1 MRRRLLS
8 LALFGAAAFGVT
20 IPRPA
25 GEFVVVT
32 PSGPKKLSQ
41 YRGKVVALFLIQTT
55 CEHCQLMTP
64 VLSKVQAANGPKG
77 VQVLGGAFND
87 EAKTNLA
94 EFIKTFKPAFPVGLA
109 EAADVVAFTQV
120 TPEMRPTAPI
130 LVVIDR
136 KGQVRAQF
144 LGADPLFQRG
154 DQGKNIRAEL
164 DKYLK

>member
-1 MRRRLLS
+1 MFRVLLS
-8 LALFGAAAFGVT
+8 LALAATTVFAVT

-25 GEFVVVT
+25 REFVILT
-32 PSGPKKLSQ
+32 PSGPKRLAQ
-41 YRGKVVALFLIQTT
+41 YRGKVVALALIQTT

-64 VLSKVQAANGPKG
+64 VLSRIQAAYGPKG
-77 VQVLGGAFND
+77 VQVLGGAFNG
-87 EAKTNLA
+87 EAKTNLSQ
-94 EFIKTFKPAFPVGLA
+94 FIRTYKPSFPVGLA
-109 EAADVVAFTQV
+109 EEKDVIEFTQV
-120 TPEMRPTAPI
+120 TREMRPTAPI

-136 KGQVRAQF
+136 QGMVRSQF